1 MSMKKIKFCIA
12 LLLSTSSICAYAQT
26 DAASLLKAGDQ
37 YLSAGKAA
45 DAELAYSKVVEQQA
59 KSIPAL
65 QGLASI
71 EIYRGNDQKA
81 TAYLKEIISV
91 DSSNVEAYKKLAS
104 LYSGPRDSTIKV
116 NYLLKGYAQNPTD
129 ADVIASLG
137 DIYLNKAKFKEINQ
151 LLQPALKADSL
162 NMRLHRLSM
171 LANLGEK
178 KYGDVVRTGKLL
190 LAMGDS
196 SGTVFNAMGRA
207 HFWLL
212 DYQVALKYFL
222 KARDTGITDP
232 SLDYHV
238 ARCYRSLKDHKNA
251 VPYLNKVI
259 EAGVSPKMASYY
271 GLLGEAY
278 EGMGKYNDAL
288 AAFKKG
294 LDFENN
300 GSLYYNMA
308 LVYENRLNDKKNA
321 IANYNLYLKNGK
333 ETGKNPKLAAFI
345 KNKVEELKR

>member
-1 MSMKKIKFCIA
+1 MKFCIA
-12 LLLSTSSICAYAQT
+12 LLLSTSYFYVQAQT
-26 DAASLLKAGDQ
+26 DATSLLKAGEN

-45 DAELAYSKVVEQQA
+45 DAEQAYHKVVEQEA

-71 EIYRGNDQKA
+71 EIYRGNTRKA
-81 TAYLKEIISV
+81 TTYLKEIVSL
-91 DSSNVEAYKKLAS
+91 DSSNVEAYKKLAILS
-104 LYSGPRDSTIKV
+104 SGPRDSTNKIV
-116 NYLLKGYAQNPTD
+116 YLLKGNALNPTD
-129 ADVIASLG
+129 ADIVASLSEV
-137 DIYLNKAKFKEINQ
+137 YLNKGKFKETNQ

-162 NMRLHRLSM
+162 NMRLHRLGM
-171 LANLGEK
+171 LAHLGEK
-178 KYGDVVRTGKLL
+178 KYEQVVGTGKLL

-196 SGTVFNAMGRA
+196 TGTVFNAMGRA

-212 DYQVALKYFL
+212 DYQNALKCFL
-222 KARDTGITDP
+222 KAKDTGITDP
-232 SLDYHV
+232 ALNYHV
-238 ARCYRSLKDHKNA
+238 ARCYRSLKDHKKS
-251 VPYLNKVI
+251 VTYLNEVI

-278 EGMGKYNDAL
+278 ESMGKYNDAL

-321 IANYNLYLKNGK
+321 IVNYNLYLKNGK
-333 ETGKNPKLAAFI
+333 ETGKNQKLAAFI